1 VRFASGRDDDFH
13 GASCFL
19 ELAPASEHRRPRAAG
34 VFQWSDVGWGWVP
47 HLRGTV
53 TVDATDPE
61 ELLCRLELV
70 DRPGMGSAFVRR
82 SFRIVPGRETESV
95 RDDIA
100 RWADERVLPR
110 QR

>member
-1 VRFASGRDDDFH
+1 
-13 GASCFL
+13 
-19 ELAPASEHRRPRAAG
+19 
-34 VFQWSDVGWGWVP
+34 
-47 HLRGTV
+47 
-53 TVDATDPE
+53 
-61 ELLCRLELV
+61 
-70 DRPGMGSAFVRR
+70 MGSAFVRR